1 MTQQEFDTKLIAMKR
16 EKHNAIKQVEA
27 LQVEV
32 KEEMAALKRQMSAI
46 YKSLHKLEQQRT
58 ALGARRIQIEAEWG
72 ERIDEFVR
80 QRPNQGSSLA
90 EVTTVNIIY
99 ELHRRGYE
107 GIVVSAANPDDKY
120 DINKQFSHE
129 PASE

>member
-1 MTQQEFDTKLIAMKR
+1 MKFIQLL
-16 EKHNAIKQVEA
+16 AFATDDSSTGSEA
-27 LQVEV
+27 
-32 KEEMAALKRQMSAI
+32 
-46 YKSLHKLEQQRT
+46 
-58 ALGARRIQIEAEWG
+58 QIEAEWG